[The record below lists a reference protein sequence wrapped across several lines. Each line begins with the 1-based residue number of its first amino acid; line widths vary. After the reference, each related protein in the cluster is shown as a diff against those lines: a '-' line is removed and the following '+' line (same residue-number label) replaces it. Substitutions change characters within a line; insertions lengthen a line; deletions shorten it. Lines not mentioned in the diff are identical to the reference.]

1 MNKVKFSKELVLQLT
16 TPKATVMWANLG
28 KPNTK
33 FSPEGVYDVTVL
45 IGKDDFLP
53 IKTKIE
59 SLLSRAEAEYKATYK
74 KKANIANTM
83 PFREDVDKETGEE
96 TGLWQL
102 KAKLSAKT
110 SVNGTIT
117 DRRPVLVDSKLKP
130 LSSDTAIGKGSIVRV
145 NMTFYP
151 YYVPS
156 LGLGI
161 SAKLSSV
168 QVIELKAW
176 AGNNPLKG
184 FDVEAA
190 GFEGEGMAVSE
201 TPTSSQTSDDEDF

>member
-16 TPKATVMWANLG
+16 TPKSTVMWANLG

-33 FSPEGVYDVTVL
+33 FSADGVYDVTVL
-45 IGKDDFLP
+45 INNDDFLP
-53 IKTKIE
+53 IKAKIE
-59 SLLSRAEAEYKATYK
+59 SLLSRAEAEYKALYK
-74 KKANIANTM
+74 KKASIANTM
-83 PFREDVDKETGEE
+83 PYREDVDKETGEE

-110 SVNGTIT
+110 SVNGTIA

-161 SAKLSSV
+161 SAKLASV

-176 AGNNPLKG
+176 AGSNPLKG

-201 TPTSSQTSDDEDF
+201 NTTSSQTSDDEDF